1 MDHLAAITDTR
12 EAVTAAGIVNPKNIK
27 IGSRKYYRYLG
38 SLTVPPCTEN
48 VVWTMVKKVC
58 FPFNFIDFKSSMLLS
73 KFHIVKI
80 FLICE
85 VYKSCAFLHRI

>member
-12 EAVTAAGIVNPKNIK
+12 EAVIAAGPVNPKNIK

-48 VVWTMVKKVC
+48 VVWTVVKKVC
-58 FPFNFIDFKSSMLLS
+58 FPFNFIDFNVTIQVP
-73 KFHIVKI
+73 HCQD
-80 FLICE
+80 FLD
-85 VYKSCAFLHRI
+85 L